1 MSRICTRIYS
11 LIYVFSL
18 FLFSVSD
25 DMDPNSVLENSLSAK
40 EKVISELNTE
50 LHNMETTL
58 SDEREQYMK
67 EIKKL
72 SALLNEKVRYFY
84 ILNITFVC

>member
-1 MSRICTRIYS
+1 
-11 LIYVFSL
+11 
-18 FLFSVSD
+18 
-25 DMDPNSVLENSLSAK
+25 MDPNSVLENSLSAK

-50 LHNMETTL
+50 LHKMETTL

-84 ILNITFVC
+84 ILNMTSVC